1 MAVPN
6 PLPAG
11 IARVAPGSGMDP
23 VSWPIRPSAAA
34 RAGIGCIAGIDPVPP
49 GCDSA
54 AADFTISLFRSD
66 VARIRTRTA
75 SATRRM
81 TIP

>member
-1 MAVPN
+1 
-6 PLPAG
+6 
-11 IARVAPGSGMDP
+11 MDA

-34 RAGIGCIAGIDPVPP
+34 RAGIDGIDPVPP
-49 GCDSA
+49 GSDSA
-54 AADFTISLFRSD
+54 AADFTISLFRSE

-75 SATRRM
+75 STTRRT

>member
-1 MAVPN
+1 
-6 PLPAG
+6 
-11 IARVAPGSGMDP
+11 MDP

-34 RAGIGCIAGIDPVPP
+34 RAGIDCIDPVLP
-49 GCDSA
+49 GSDSG
-54 AADFTISLFRSD
+54 AADFTISLLRSD

>member
-1 MAVPN
+1 
-6 PLPAG
+6 
-11 IARVAPGSGMDP
+11 MDP
-23 VSWPIRPSAAA
+23 VIWPIRPSAAA
-34 RAGIGCIAGIDPVPP
+34 RAGIDCIDPLT
-49 GCDSA
+49 GSGSDA
-54 AADFTISLFRSD
+54 AGFTISLFRSD

>member
-1 MAVPN
+1 
-6 PLPAG
+6 
-11 IARVAPGSGMDP
+11 MDP

-34 RAGIGCIAGIDPVPP
+34 RAGIDRIDGIDPVPP
-49 GCDSA
+49 RSDSDA
-54 AADFTISLFRSD
+54 SDFTISLFRSD